1 MANAQKRESSYYVLT
16 RSDIDLYLQDVASR
30 GCKQGTLENYRRS
43 LLNFFDWL
51 PEGKQVSREKVY
63 EYQEYLIGKYTSR
76 TVNMKMTAINGIL
89 GFLDLR
95 EYQSTVK
102 ASVDDTAIQPELSR
116 NEYLRMLSAAKA
128 IGDERLYLIIKLF
141 GLFGTTGIAV
151 QEFDKVTVEAVR
163 SGTIVTFPNRNRLAL
178 RIPACVQS
186 ELLEYAKEKGVKSG
200 PIFLTREGRPLGRTT
215 LSNMVPHIARYA
227 KVEENKCTPRCLQKL
242 YAETW
247 DTIKS
252 NVNVMLQ
259 MTYDKLLEQEQVIYG
274 WQDVQLRA

>member
-1 MANAQKRESSYYVLT
+1 MANAQRRESSYYVLT

-51 PEGKQVSREKVY
+51 PQGKRVSREKVY

-141 GLFGTTGIAV
+141 GTTGIAV

-200 PIFLTREGRPLGRTT
+200 SIFLTREGRPLGRTT

>member
-1 MANAQKRESSYYVLT
+1 MANAQRRESSYYVLT

-51 PEGKQVSREKVY
+51 PQGKRVSREKVY

-128 IGDERLYLIIKLF
+128 IGDERLYLIIK
-141 GLFGTTGIAV
+141 LFGTTGIAV

>member
-1 MANAQKRESSYYVLT
+1 MANAQRRESFYYVLA

-76 TVNMKMTAINGIL
+76 TVNMKMTSINGIL

-141 GLFGTTGIAV
+141 GTTGIAV

-163 SGTIVTFPNRNRLAL
+163 SGTIVTFPNQNRLAL

>member
-141 GLFGTTGIAV
+141 GTTGIVV

>member
-1 MANAQKRESSYYVLT
+1 MANAQRRDSSYYVLT

-51 PEGKQVSREKVY
+51 PEGKRVSREKVY

-95 EYQSTVK
+95 EFQSTVK

-128 IGDERLYLIIKLF
+128 IGDERLYLIIK
-141 GLFGTTGIAV
+141 LFGTTGIAV

-227 KVEENKCTPRCLQKL
+227 KVEESKCTPRCLQKL

>member
-1 MANAQKRESSYYVLT
+1 MANAQRRESSYYVLT

-51 PEGKQVSREKVY
+51 PEGKRVSREKVY

-76 TVNMKMTAINGIL
+76 TVNMKMTSINGIL

-102 ASVDDTAIQPELSR
+102 VSVDDTAIQPELSR

-128 IGDERLYLIIKLF
+128 IGDERLYLIIK
-141 GLFGTTGIAV
+141 LFGTTGIAV

-200 PIFLTREGRPLGRTT
+200 PIFLTREGSPLGRTT

>member
-1 MANAQKRESSYYVLT
+1 MANAQRRESSYYVLT

-102 ASVDDTAIQPELSR
+102 ASVDDAAIQPELSR

-128 IGDERLYLIIKLF
+128 IGDERLYLIIK
-141 GLFGTTGIAV
+141 LFGTTGIAV

-186 ELLEYAKEKGVKSG
+186 ELLEYAKEKGVNSG

>member
-1 MANAQKRESSYYVLT
+1 MANAQRRDSSYYVLT

-51 PEGKQVSREKVY
+51 PEGKRVSRKMVY
-63 EYQEYLIGKYTSR
+63 DYQDYLIGKYTSR

-128 IGDERLYLIIKLF
+128 IGDERLYLIIK
-141 GLFGTTGIAV
+141 LFGTTGIAV

>member
-1 MANAQKRESSYYVLT
+1 MANAQKRESSYYVLA

-51 PEGKQVSREKVY
+51 PEGKRVSREKVY

-141 GLFGTTGIAV
+141 GTTGIAV

-186 ELLEYAKEKGVKSG
+186 ELLEYAKEKGIKSG

-227 KVEENKCTPRCLQKL
+227 KVEESKCTPRCLQKL

>member
-141 GLFGTTGIAV
+141 GTTGIAV

-227 KVEENKCTPRCLQKL
+227 KVEENKCTPRCLRKL

>member
-1 MANAQKRESSYYVLT
+1 MANAQRRDSSYYVLT

-51 PEGKQVSREKVY
+51 PEGKRVSREKVY

-128 IGDERLYLIIKLF
+128 IGDERLYLIIK
-141 GLFGTTGIAV
+141 LFGTTGIAV

-259 MTYDKLLEQEQVIYG
+259 MTYDELLEQEQVIYG

>member
-1 MANAQKRESSYYVLT
+1 MANAQKRESSYYVLA

-51 PEGKQVSREKVY
+51 PEGKRVSREKVY

-76 TVNMKMTAINGIL
+76 TVNMKMTSINGIL

-128 IGDERLYLIIKLF
+128 IGDERLYLIIK
-141 GLFGTTGIAV
+141 LFGTTGIAV

-227 KVEENKCTPRCLQKL
+227 KVEESKCTPRCLQKL

>member
-141 GLFGTTGIAV
+141 GTTGIAV

-227 KVEENKCTPRCLQKL
+227 KVEENKCTSRCLQKL

>member
-1 MANAQKRESSYYVLT
+1 MANAQRRECSYYVLT

-51 PEGKQVSREKVY
+51 PEGKRVSREKVY

-128 IGDERLYLIIKLF
+128 IGDERLYLIIK
-141 GLFGTTGIAV
+141 LFGTTGIAV

>member
-1 MANAQKRESSYYVLT
+1 MANAQRRDSSYYVLAQ
-16 RSDIDLYLQDVASR
+16 SDIDLYLQDVASR

-128 IGDERLYLIIKLF
+128 IGDERLYLIIK
-141 GLFGTTGIAV
+141 LFGTTGIAV

>member
-1 MANAQKRESSYYVLT
+1 MANAQRRDSSYYVLT

-102 ASVDDTAIQPELSR
+102 ASVDDTAVQPELSR

-128 IGDERLYLIIKLF
+128 IGDERLYLIIK
-141 GLFGTTGIAV
+141 LFGTTGIAV

>member
-1 MANAQKRESSYYVLT
+1 MANAQRRESSYYVLT

-51 PEGKQVSREKVY
+51 PEGKRVSRKMVCD
-63 EYQEYLIGKYTSR
+63 YQDYLIGKYTSR

-128 IGDERLYLIIKLF
+128 IGDERLYLIIK
-141 GLFGTTGIAV
+141 LFGTTGIAV

>member
-16 RSDIDLYLQDVASR
+16 QSDIDLYLQDVASR

-51 PEGKQVSREKVY
+51 PEGKRVSREKVY

-128 IGDERLYLIIKLF
+128 IGDERLFLIIK
-141 GLFGTTGIAV
+141 LFGTTGIAV

>member
-1 MANAQKRESSYYVLT
+1 MANAQKRDFSYYVLT

-141 GLFGTTGIAV
+141 GTTGIAV

-227 KVEENKCTPRCLQKL
+227 KVEESKCTPRCLQKL

>member
-141 GLFGTTGIAV
+141 GTTGIAV

-163 SGTIVTFPNRNRLAL
+163 SGTIVTFPNQNRLAL

>member
-1 MANAQKRESSYYVLT
+1 MANAQRRDSSYYVLT

-76 TVNMKMTAINGIL
+76 TVNMKMTSINGIL

-128 IGDERLYLIIKLF
+128 IGDERLYLIIK
-141 GLFGTTGIAV
+141 LFGTTGIAV

>member
-1 MANAQKRESSYYVLT
+1 MANAQRRDSSYYVLA

-141 GLFGTTGIAV
+141 GTTGIAV

-227 KVEENKCTPRCLQKL
+227 KAEENKCTPRCLQKL

>member
-1 MANAQKRESSYYVLT
+1 MANAQRRDSSYYVLT

-102 ASVDDTAIQPELSR
+102 ASVDDTAIQPELSQ

-128 IGDERLYLIIKLF
+128 IGDERLYLIIK
-141 GLFGTTGIAV
+141 LFGTTGIAV

>member
-1 MANAQKRESSYYVLT
+1 MANAQRRDSSYYVLT

-63 EYQEYLIGKYTSR
+63 EYQEYLMGKYTSR
-76 TVNMKMTAINGIL
+76 TVNMKMTSINGIL

-102 ASVDDTAIQPELSR
+102 ASVDDAAIQPELSR

-128 IGDERLYLIIKLF
+128 IGDERLYLIIK
-141 GLFGTTGIAV
+141 LFGTTGIAV

>member
-1 MANAQKRESSYYVLT
+1 MANAQRRDSSYYVLA

-51 PEGKQVSREKVY
+51 PEGKRVSRKMVY
-63 EYQEYLIGKYTSR
+63 DYQEYLIGKYTSR

-102 ASVDDTAIQPELSR
+102 ASVDDAAIQPELSR

-128 IGDERLYLIIKLF
+128 IGDERLYLIIK
-141 GLFGTTGIAV
+141 LFGTTGIAV

-186 ELLEYAKEKGVKSG
+186 ELLEYAKEKGVKAG

>member
-1 MANAQKRESSYYVLT
+1 MANAQRRDSSYYVLT

-76 TVNMKMTAINGIL
+76 TVNMKMTSINGIL

-141 GLFGTTGIAV
+141 GTTGIAV

-186 ELLEYAKEKGVKSG
+186 ELLEYAKEKGVNSG

-227 KVEENKCTPRCLQKL
+227 KVEESKCTPRCLQKL

>member
-1 MANAQKRESSYYVLT
+1 MANAQRRDSSYYVLA

-102 ASVDDTAIQPELSR
+102 ASVDDAAIQPELSR

-128 IGDERLYLIIKLF
+128 IGDERLYLIIK
-141 GLFGTTGIAV
+141 LFGTTGIAV

-227 KVEENKCTPRCLQKL
+227 KVEESKCTPRCLQKL

>member
-1 MANAQKRESSYYVLT
+1 MANAQRRESSYYVLA

-76 TVNMKMTAINGIL
+76 TVNMKMTSINGIL

-102 ASVDDTAIQPELSR
+102 ASVDDTVIQPELSR

-128 IGDERLYLIIKLF
+128 IGDERLYLIIK
-141 GLFGTTGIAV
+141 LFGTTGIAV

-227 KVEENKCTPRCLQKL
+227 KVEESKCTPRCLQKL

>member
-1 MANAQKRESSYYVLT
+1 MANAQRRDFSYYVLT

-51 PEGKQVSREKVY
+51 PEGKRVSREKVY
-63 EYQEYLIGKYTSR
+63 EYQEYLIEKYTSR

-128 IGDERLYLIIKLF
+128 IGDERLYLIIK
-141 GLFGTTGIAV
+141 LFGTTGIAV

-227 KVEENKCTPRCLQKL
+227 KVEESKCTPRCLQKL

>member
-16 RSDIDLYLQDVASR
+16 RSDINLYLQDVASR

-51 PEGKQVSREKVY
+51 PEGKRVSREKVY

-128 IGDERLYLIIKLF
+128 IGDERLYLIIK
-141 GLFGTTGIAV
+141 LFGTTGIAV

>member
-76 TVNMKMTAINGIL
+76 TVNMKMTSINGIL

-102 ASVDDTAIQPELSR
+102 ASVDDAAIQPELSR

-128 IGDERLYLIIKLF
+128 IGDERLYLIIK
-141 GLFGTTGIAV
+141 LFGTTGIAV

>member
-141 GLFGTTGIAV
+141 GTTGIAV

>member
-1 MANAQKRESSYYVLT
+1 MANAQRRESSYYVLA

-76 TVNMKMTAINGIL
+76 TVNMKMTAINGLL

-128 IGDERLYLIIKLF
+128 IGDERLYLIIK
-141 GLFGTTGIAV
+141 LFGTTGIAV

-227 KVEENKCTPRCLQKL
+227 KVEESKCTPRCLQKL

>member
-1 MANAQKRESSYYVLT
+1 MANALRRESSYYVLT

-102 ASVDDTAIQPELSR
+102 ASVDDAAIQPELSR

-128 IGDERLYLIIKLF
+128 IGDERLYLIIK
-141 GLFGTTGIAV
+141 LFGTTGIAV

>member
-1 MANAQKRESSYYVLT
+1 MANAQRRDSSYYVLT

-63 EYQEYLIGKYTSR
+63 EYQEYLMGKYTSR
-76 TVNMKMTAINGIL
+76 TVNMKMTSINGIL

-128 IGDERLYLIIKLF
+128 IGDERLYLIIK
-141 GLFGTTGIAV
+141 LFGTTGIAV

>member
-63 EYQEYLIGKYTSR
+63 EYQEYLMGKYTSR

-102 ASVDDTAIQPELSR
+102 ASVDDAAIQPELSR

-128 IGDERLYLIIKLF
+128 IGDERLYLIIK
-141 GLFGTTGIAV
+141 LFGTTGIAV

>member
-1 MANAQKRESSYYVLT
+1 MANAQRRESSYYVLT

-51 PEGKQVSREKVY
+51 PEGKRVSREKVY

-102 ASVDDTAIQPELSR
+102 VSVDDTAIQPELSR

-128 IGDERLYLIIKLF
+128 IGDERLYLIIK
-141 GLFGTTGIAV
+141 LFGTTGIAV

>member
-51 PEGKQVSREKVY
+51 PEGKRVSREKVY

-128 IGDERLYLIIKLF
+128 IGDERLYLIIK
-141 GLFGTTGIAV
+141 LFGTTGIAV

>member
-1 MANAQKRESSYYVLT
+1 MANAQRRDSSYYVLT

-51 PEGKQVSREKVY
+51 PEGKRVSREKVY

-76 TVNMKMTAINGIL
+76 TVNMKMTSINGIL

-102 ASVDDTAIQPELSR
+102 ASVDDAAIQPELSR

-128 IGDERLYLIIKLF
+128 IGDERLYLIIK
-141 GLFGTTGIAV
+141 LFGTTGIAV

>member
-1 MANAQKRESSYYVLT
+1 MANAQRRESSYYVLT

-51 PEGKQVSREKVY
+51 PEGKRVSREKVY

-128 IGDERLYLIIKLF
+128 IGDERLYLIIK
-141 GLFGTTGIAV
+141 LFGTTGIAV